1 MDGVHIHNCRKASV
15 YLNVTHSL
23 WVDRYKYFTSFKIW
37 HMTQFFNNLEFIV
50 DTGHLRKIGGI

>member
-1 MDGVHIHNCRKASV
+1 MG
-15 YLNVTHSL
+15 
-23 WVDRYKYFTSFKIW
+23 RYKYFTSFKIW